1 MRRIGGTK
9 MDYLVNVKIKWQQ
22 LIIGSALLIMGFG
35 LLSLFEWT
43 WWALFFTSILAW
55 VVVFGPAS
63 KEIFTFPRK
72 FWVIPCAA
80 LFYLIFGGVISALK
94 KSIGFDWTSNPATG
108 NLMLLIFKLP
118 FMLMGEELLG
128 IGVLEVA
135 HNKGFS
141 LTISNLI
148 SALVFGLMHVFVYW
162 DGSIISTVI
171 HVLLLQGAAR
181 LIFNYVY
188 IITGRSIWGSWCTHV
203 LVDLVALSL

>member
-1 MRRIGGTK
+1 

-80 LFYLIFGGVISALK
+80 LFYLIFGGVISALT

-203 LVDLVALSL
+203 LVDLVVLSL